1 MCTQLNHAH
10 RYYLTY
16 IDFKLALLSPSISV
30 PQAPSLLQVL
40 PLKSILFKFYC
51 SHTQFE
57 TQTARPRSHWFK
69 LIFLYF
75 LMLEHSIFSQYLITI
90 SCKISPN
97 NSLCM
102 TVCCQVF
109 LWIYTQFVLVEYLC
123 NYIFL
128 VLVYRFFARIDNW
141 LALISNGRAYTQR
154 VAPKLA
160 LVNMELPTEGWK
172 RTNNSYMGE
181 NLK

>member
-1 MCTQLNHAH
+1 M
-10 RYYLTY
+10 Y
-16 IDFKLALLSPSISV
+16 DGVLLGVSMR
-30 PQAPSLLQVL
+30 
-40 PLKSILFKFYC
+40 F
-51 SHTQFE
+51 T
-57 TQTARPRSHWFK
+57 
-69 LIFLYF
+69 
-75 LMLEHSIFSQYLITI
+75 
-90 SCKISPN
+90 
-97 NSLCM
+97 
-102 TVCCQVF
+102 
-109 LWIYTQFVLVEYLC
+109 WIYTQFVLVEYLC